1 MCYQREF
8 GYLFALLFFFGI
20 IGFLIDFGPEIFFD
34 YIEFNEKGELWGFID
49 GVVTILDELSELN
62 AQKSWISTTNA
73 EIAELNQKAL
83 ELFTEYKPYFAE
95 IKMLIPYLE
104 DNPRLKTKFTEF
116 TENMKLTREK

>member
-1 MCYQREF
+1 MLC
-8 GYLFALLFFFGI
+8 LFFFGI